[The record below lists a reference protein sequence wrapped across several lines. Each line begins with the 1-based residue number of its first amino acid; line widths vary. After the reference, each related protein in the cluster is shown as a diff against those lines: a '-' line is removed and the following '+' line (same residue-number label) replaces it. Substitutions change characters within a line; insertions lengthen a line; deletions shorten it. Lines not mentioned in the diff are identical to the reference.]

1 MRGTSCGQKQ
11 IDRGVGSS
19 KGSEEN
25 LEYKTRS
32 PSPTWEYVLTTEDN
46 MKLPRVPGGEDGLST
61 SHQIPNTP
69 SVKDPILGWEYHS
82 VVHTCLGYID
92 RV

>member
-11 IDRGVGSS
+11 IDRGVGSSKGSEETDRSVGSS

-61 SHQIPNTP
+61 SHP
-69 SVKDPILGWEYHS
+69 
-82 VVHTCLGYID
+82 
-92 RV
+92 